1 MDINT
6 VMAKLALFYVPFLF
20 ALCFHEFAHG
30 WVAKR
35 LGDNTAENM
44 GRLTLNP
51 LSHMDLLGTVFFPIM
66 AIVGGS
72 PLFFGWA
79 KPVPVLERNLQNPR
93 KDMFWIALAGP
104 ASNILLAFLGLFV
117 MFFINFTPLNLG
129 ANPMLRQGLDLF
141 ILINLFLAVFNL
153 IPIHPLDGGK
163 IMARFLPFSANRWL
177 EENSG
182 ILGMVLFALII
193 FDGLG
198 GGTLRLISAPVYFLK
213 DILVSM
219 VALLFVALSPILGGI
234 FGLL

>member
-1 MDINT
+1 MDINL

-30 WVAKR
+30 WVAKK
-35 LGDNTAENM
+35 LGDRTALDM

-51 LSHMDLLGTVFFPIM
+51 ISHMDPLGTVVFPIL

-79 KPVPVLERNLQNPR
+79 KPVPVSVNNLKNP
-93 KDMFWIALAGP
+93 KNDMFWIALAGP
-104 ASNILLAFLGLFV
+104 ASNVLLAFIGVFV
-117 MFFINFTPLNLG
+117 MTFMNFTPFDFG
-129 ANPMLRQGLDLF
+129 SNPLLKQGLDLF

-153 IPIHPLDGGK
+153 IPVHPLDGGK
-163 IMARFLPFSANRWL
+163 ILARFLPYKANLWL

-182 ILGMVLFALII
+182 VLGMLLFAVII
-193 FDGLG
+193 FDGVAG
-198 GGTLRLISAPVYFLK
+198 GALQIISTPVYFLK
-213 DILVSM
+213 NILVS
-219 VALLFVALSPILGGI
+219 VSALLFVAISPIIDSI

>member
-6 VMAKLALFYVPFLF
+6 IMVKLSLFYVPFLF

-51 LSHMDLLGTVFFPIM
+51 LSHMDPLGTVVFPM
-66 AIVGGS
+66 LAIVGGS

-79 KPVPVLERNLQNPR
+79 KPVPVLERNLKNPK

-117 MFFINFTPLNLG
+117 MFFINFTPLNFG
-129 ANPMLRQGLDLF
+129 SNPMLRQGLDLF

-163 IMARFLPFSANRWL
+163 ILARFLPFEANRWL

-182 ILGMVLFALII
+182 MLGMILFALII

-219 VALLFVALSPILGGI
+219 VALLFVGISPLIEGI